1 MRRTPLALALGM
13 AWGLLPLVVMA
24 QQDTHEETA
33 AARGPNKGVAALSE
47 VVVSDFRGAQV
58 ERRNSGIQ
66 KIVIAEED
74 VERYGDATVGDVL
87 RRLPGMTF
95 TGPAGVSKDI
105 RMRGLEKGYTQ
116 FMINGEPVPGATQE
130 RQMQVDRL
138 PADMIERIEIIRNAS
153 AEYDAAAVGGTINIV
168 LKNKAED
175 VTRLRAAYGKNGS
188 MDVGDVVMQ
197 WSHRYDDLDA
207 VLALSHTVGAE
218 DVVENKA
225 TLNAAGVVT
234 ARENKPKPVK
244 KTETLLTPRL
254 TLRLGGDSLTFDP
267 YISSGTEDKLE
278 SARARTAAGVLTKGT
293 DKNEKKND
301 LLGRMGV
308 RYDAKTAWGSWNA
321 RLGAQQGRSSK
332 DAYSIETNGA
342 GVVTKRSQ
350 EIENI
355 YDDQVYAGMGLGIP
369 LGSHTLKSGVE
380 NRLTDYEKNKTAAE
394 ASNATNPLAPKAAG
408 ANDIYTIQER
418 KSAVYVQD
426 EWHLADDH
434 WLTPGIRYEFTN
446 RNASDRNG
454 LTSPASHVAPNP
466 SLHYRWAIQK
476 DLVFR
481 SSLAQTLKLPKFDLV
496 NPQVTTKSGTLAAPD
511 EAGNA
516 ELRPE
521 LATGLEIGMEKFFQG
536 NRGVVGLNFYQRDVK
551 DYIEKDTRLEGARWV
566 KRPYNAGNARIWGAE
581 LDLRVPLVN
590 KGPHELTF
598 TGNHSEMRGLI
609 SSAVSG
615 QTYTVKDMAPSVT
628 NVGLDWR
635 HQPSKWSA
643 GFTINFSPRYTTQ
656 SVNDDGLR
664 EVKTRN
670 ESTLLDIYIQKVFSP
685 KAELRLIAKNLLAI
699 KKEESTTKY
708 NANGSFNA
716 AEAKVESSQPTLY
729 VTLES
734 RF

>member
-13 AWGLLPLVVMA
+13 AWGLLPLTVMA
-24 QQDTHEETA
+24 QQNSNEATDATA
-33 AARGPNKGVAALSE
+33 ASKPVKTLAE
-47 VVVSDFRGAQV
+47 VVVTDTRGAQV
-58 ERRNSGIQ
+58 ERKNSEIQ
-66 KIVIAEED
+66 KLVISEED

-105 RMRGLEKGYTQ
+105 RMRGMEKGYTQ
-116 FMINGEPVPGATQE
+116 FLINGEPVPGATQE

-175 VTRLRAAYGKNGS
+175 LTRLRAAYGKNGN

-197 WSHRYDDLDA
+197 WSRTFDQLDA

-218 DVVENKA
+218 DVIESKD
-225 TLNAAGVVT
+225 TLNAAGAVT
-234 ARENKPKPVK
+234 AREYKPKPVK

-254 TLRLGGDSLTFDP
+254 TWHLSGDTLTLDP
-267 YISSGTEDKLE
+267 FVSSGTEDKTE
-278 SARARTAAGVLTKGT
+278 SARARNAAGVLTKGT
-293 DKNEKKND
+293 DKTEMKKD
-301 LLGRMGV
+301 LLGRLAG
-308 RYDAKTAWGSWNA
+308 RYDGKTNWGDWYA
-321 RLGAQQGRSSK
+321 RLGAQQGRTSK
-332 DAYSIETNGA
+332 DAYSIETNGV

-355 YDDQVYAGMGLGIP
+355 YDDQVYTGIGLGIP
-369 LGSHTLKSGVE
+369 LGVHKLKSGLE
-380 NRLTDYEKNKTAAE
+380 LRLTDYEKNKTAAE
-394 ASNATNPLAPKAAG
+394 ASNATNPLTPKTPG
-408 ANDIYTIQER
+408 ANDIYTVQER
-418 KSAVYVQD
+418 KTAAYLQD
-426 EWHLADDH
+426 EWRLAENH
-434 WLTPGIRYEFTN
+434 WLTPGIRYELTE
-446 RNASDRNG
+446 RNAADRNG
-454 LTSPASHVAPNP
+454 LARTGSNMAPNP
-466 SLHYRWAIQK
+466 SLHYRWAI
-476 DLVFR
+476 DNNLVLR
-481 SSLAQTLKLPKFDLV
+481 GSLAQTLKMPKLDLV
-496 NPQVTTKSGTLAAPD
+496 NPLVTTKSGTLAAPD

-516 ELRPE
+516 ELKPE
-521 LATGLEIGMEKFFQG
+521 LATGFELGVEKFFKG
-536 NRGVVGLNFYQRDVK
+536 NRGVLGFNLYQRDIK
-551 DYIEKDTRLEGARWV
+551 DYIEKETRLEGARWV

-581 LDLRVPLVN
+581 MDWRIPVVH

-598 TGNHSEMRGLI
+598 TGSHAEMRGLI

-628 NVGLDWR
+628 NIGMDWR
-635 HQPSKWSA
+635 HNPSKWTA
-643 GFTINFSPRYTTQ
+643 GFAINFSPRYSTE
-656 SVNDDGLR
+656 SLNDDGVR

-670 ESTLLDIYIQKVFSP
+670 EATLLDLYMVKVFSP
-685 KAELRLIAKNLLAI
+685 KAEIRLIAKNLLSL

-716 AEAKVESSQPTLY
+716 AEAKVETSQPTFY
-729 VTLES
+729 VTFES

>member
-1 MRRTPLALALGM
+1 MRKTQIALALGM
-13 AWGLLPLVVMA
+13 AWGILPLAALA
-24 QQDTHEETA
+24 QQPVIESTPAVPASNDNVVT
-33 AARGPNKGVAALSE
+33 LSE
-47 VVVSDFRGAQV
+47 VTVTDVRESQR
-58 ERRNSGIQ
+58 ERKNSEIQ

-74 VERYGDATVGDVL
+74 IERYGDATVGDVL

-168 LKNKAED
+168 LKNKVENL
-175 VTRLRAAYGKNGS
+175 TRLRAAFGKNGS
-188 MDVGDVVMQ
+188 LDVGDMVMQ
-197 WSHRYDDLDA
+197 WSNRYDDLDA

-218 DVVENKA
+218 DVVEKKD
-225 TLNAAGVVT
+225 TLNAAGAVT
-234 ARENKPKPVK
+234 AREEKPKPVK

-254 TLRLGGDSLTFDP
+254 TWHLGQDSITFDP
-267 YISSGTEDKLE
+267 YISSGTEDKQE

-301 LLGRMGV
+301 LLGRMAV
-308 RYDAKTAWGSWNA
+308 RYDAKTDWGNWSA

-332 DAYSIETNGA
+332 DAYSVETNGV
-342 GVVTKRSQ
+342 GVITKRSQ

-355 YDDQVYAGMGLGIP
+355 YDDQVYTGLGLGIV
-369 LGSHTLKSGVE
+369 LGEHTLKSGAE
-380 NRLTDYEKNKTAAE
+380 YRLTDYQKNKTAAE
-394 ASNATNPLAPKAAG
+394 ASNATNPLTPKTPG

-418 KSAVYVQD
+418 KSAIYLQD
-426 EWHLADDH
+426 EWHLTGKH

-454 LTSPASHVAPNP
+454 LTKPGSHVAPNP
-466 SLHYRWAIQK
+466 SLHYRWEVES

-496 NPQVTTKSGTLAAPD
+496 NPLVTTKSGTLATPD

-516 ELRPE
+516 ELKPE
-521 LATGLEIGMEKFFQG
+521 LATGLEIGIEKFFQG
-536 NRGVVGLNFYQRDVK
+536 NQGVVGLNIYQRDIK

-581 LDLRVPLVN
+581 LDLRVPLIN
-590 KGPHELTF
+590 QGTHELTF

-615 QTYTVKDMAPSVT
+615 KTYTVKDMAPSVT
-628 NVGLDWR
+628 NIGLDWR
-635 HQPSKWSA
+635 HKPSKWSA
-643 GFTINFSPRYTTQ
+643 GFAVNFSPRYTTE
-656 SVNDDGLR
+656 SLNDDGLR

-670 ESTLLDIYIQKVFSP
+670 ESTLLDIYIQKIFSP
-685 KAELRLIAKNLLAI
+685 KAELRLIAKNLLSV
-699 KKEESTTKY
+699 KKEENTSKY

-729 VTLES
+729 VTFES